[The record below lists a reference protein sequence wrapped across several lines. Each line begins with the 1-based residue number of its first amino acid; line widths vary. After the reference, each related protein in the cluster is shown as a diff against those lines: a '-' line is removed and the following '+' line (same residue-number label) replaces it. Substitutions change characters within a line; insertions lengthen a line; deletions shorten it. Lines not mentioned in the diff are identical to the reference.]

1 MEIVEIL
8 QLVLLLGLVLSF
20 GYLLLNFRRE
30 RRPQHLPE
38 KDDEAQGQETRLR
51 VGRMAP
57 ARRWARYSVG
67 G

>member
-20 GYLLLNFRRE
+20 GYLLLNLRRE

-38 KDDEAQGQETRLR
+38 KDDEAQGQETHLR